1 MPVTQV
7 VVYQKSGATFS
18 SAEEAYQDKNS
29 LYSAELTES
38 IEQCHAEMVANNI
51 LLGPTTYAWDQAT
64 EQLTIQ
70 RTISDLEA
78 FQAARTYDVAAVT
91 DNSAQAGWIFISIG
105 FS

>member
-1 MPVTQV
+1 MPVTQT

-18 SAEEAYQDKNS
+18 SGLEAYQDKNS

-38 IEQCHAEMVANNI
+38 INQCHAEMLTNNI

-70 RTISDLEA
+70 RAISDLEA
-78 FQAARTYDVAAVT
+78 FQVARTYDVTAVT
-91 DNSAQAGWIFISIG
+91 DKSVQAGWVFISIG
-105 FS
+105 IS